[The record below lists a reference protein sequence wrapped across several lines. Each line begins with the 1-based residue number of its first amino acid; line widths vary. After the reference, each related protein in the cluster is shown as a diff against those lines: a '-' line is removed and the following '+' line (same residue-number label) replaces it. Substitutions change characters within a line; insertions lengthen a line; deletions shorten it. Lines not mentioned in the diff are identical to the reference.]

1 MNYNFD
7 LKKGVQEVLNF
18 LNAVTNGKFLRILKS
33 AIVIAIFLIA
43 LDMPMEKGL
52 PWAITATC
60 FVNAIFA
67 FTSNKLRAEVFAF
80 VGVMCLS
87 FYSSTWDAIVKIGAV
102 VFVSYRLYCRHM
114 NIDENADEDCMENN
128 DSQQ

>member
-1 MNYNFD
+1 MKN
-7 LKKGVQEVLNF
+7 LKKDVKEVLNF
-18 LNAVTNGKFLRILKS
+18 LNVVTNGKFLQIVKS
-33 AIVIAIFLIA
+33 AVVIAIFIKA
-43 LDMPMEKGL
+43 IDMPMEKGL
-52 PWAITATC
+52 PWAITICC

-67 FTSNKLRAEVFAF
+67 FTNNRLRAEVFAF
-80 VGVMCLS
+80 IGVMCLS

-114 NIDENADEDCMENN
+114 NMAENPDREEDCMEQD